1 MSSWNDANRVVYA
14 DPRPGEGFVVVLVEG
29 KQAVL
34 TTVDHYDAVLAKALE
49 LAKSTKLAIKVL
61 PMKPQEYLNYAGVS
75 DVEPFKS
82 PAEEAEC
89 KQWIAN
95 NLREIIIDAP
105 DRSTRVEARDLLLKL
120 GEAVC

>member
-1 MSSWNDANRVVYA
+1 MSSWNDTNRVVYA

-29 KQAVL
+29 KKAVL
-34 TTVDHYDAVLAKALE
+34 TTVDHYDAVLAVALKA
-49 LAKSTKLAIKVL
+49 AKTSKLAIKVL
-61 PMKPQEYLNYAGVS
+61 PMTPQEYLNYAGIS
-75 DVEPFKS
+75 EVEPFKS
-82 PAEEAEC
+82 PVEEAEC

-105 DRSTRVEARDLLLKL
+105 DRSTRVEARDLLHKL